1 MSMCSNV
8 NFISPGLGV
17 SARGPLKGKE
27 RHSMKHGLFLK
38 LFLFCTAWPT
48 KPADQCKLLHTS
60 KVPNQEWRILF
71 CVYASMCDC
80 VCMCPC
86 GMTVCVRLPVYL

>member
-27 RHSMKHGLFLK
+27 RHSMKHGLFFK
-38 LFLFCTAWPT
+38 NYSCFA
-48 KPADQCKLLHTS
+48 LHGQR
-60 KVPNQEWRILF
+60 NQQINANCSIRPKCQIKNGAF
-71 CVYASMCDC
+71 YF
-80 VCMCPC
+80 VCMRA
-86 GMTVCVRLPVYL
+86 CVTACACVPVV